1 MKILATIIAHPL
13 RKIAGATNA
22 GRDLSVATADLV
34 DLELAIMWDR
44 DETLTIG
51 KLPVHHLQCTNPLD
65 FAAPWVPR
73 SVRVPLYD
81 SKIPERI
88 RDGATTSSTSTTW
101 SRPSPPSA
109 SPGRAAAGASPT

>member
-13 RKIAGATNA
+13 RKISGATNA
-22 GRDLSVATADLV
+22 GRELSVATADLV

-65 FAAPWVPR
+65 FVT
-73 SVRVPLYD
+73 
-81 SKIPERI
+81 I
-88 RDGATTSSTSTTW
+88 REPAEHLCRKELVASSDHF
-101 SRPSPPSA
+101 
-109 SPGRAAAGASPT
+109 RA